1 MRDLL
6 PLLDEISRRRKE
18 AGLTQSKLAGIA
30 GVSQSIIAKIESGS
44 VDPSYSIVR
53 KLFTALDSFKAES
66 ASGEDRVRRAGEL
79 MSRGVVWVGKNQL
92 VRDAVTVMRRRG
104 YSQLPVLDGGRS
116 IGSLSEKT
124 VLDRAAHGENLEE
137 LFRRRVGD
145 VMESP
150 LPVVNEDTS
159 VDALYGLLRENYAVL
174 VSRGNEV
181 IGILAKSDLL
191 KTRRTS

>member
-53 KLFTALDSFKAES
+53 KLFSALDSLKAES

>member
-53 KLFTALDSFKAES
+53 KLFSALDSLKAES

-181 IGILAKSDLL
+181 VGILAKSDLL

>member
-53 KLFTALDSFKAES
+53 KLFSALDSLKAES

-159 VDALYGLLRENYAVL
+159 ADALYGLLRENYAVL

>member
-53 KLFTALDSFKAES
+53 KLFSALDSLKTES
-66 ASGEDRVRRAGEL
+66 ATGEDRVRRAGEL

-104 YSQLPVLDGGRS
+104 YSQLPVLEAGRS
-116 IGSLSEKT
+116 IGSVGEKT
-124 VLDRAAHGENLEE
+124 VLDKASEGENLQE
-137 LFRRRVGD
+137 LFRRKVGD
-145 VMESP
+145 VMEPP

-159 VDALYGLLRENYAVL
+159 VDALYGLLQENYAVL
-174 VSRGNEV
+174 VSRGDEIV
-181 IGILAKSDLL
+181 GILAKSDLL
-191 KTRRTS
+191 KTRR

>member
-1 MRDLL
+1 ML

-18 AGLTQSKLAGIA
+18 LGLTQSKLASIA

-53 KLFTALDSFKAES
+53 KLFTALDSLKIGG

-79 MSRGVVWVGKNQL
+79 MSRGVVWVGKNQPI
-92 VRDAVTVMRRRG
+92 RDAVTVMRRRG
-104 YSQLPVLDGGRS
+104 YSQLPVLEAGRS
-116 IGSLSEKT
+116 IGSVGEKT
-124 VLDRAAHGENLEE
+124 VLDKAAEGENLEE
-137 LFRRRVGD
+137 LFRRKVGD
-145 VMESP
+145 VMEPP

-174 VSRGNEV
+174 VSRGDEIV
-181 IGILAKSDLL
+181 GILAKSDLL
-191 KTRRTS
+191 KTRR

>member
-30 GVSQSIIAKIESGS
+30 GVSQSIIAKIEAGS

-53 KLFTALDSFKAES
+53 KLFSALDSLKTES

-181 IGILAKSDLL
+181 VGILAKSDLL

>member
-1 MRDLL
+1 M
-6 PLLDEISRRRKE
+6 
-18 AGLTQSKLAGIA
+18 
-30 GVSQSIIAKIESGS
+30 
-44 VDPSYSIVR
+44 R
-53 KLFTALDSFKAES
+53 KLFSALDSFKAES

-181 IGILAKSDLL
+181 VGILAKSDLL

>member
-6 PLLDEISRRRKE
+6 PLLDEVSRRRKE

-53 KLFTALDSFKAES
+53 KLFSALDSLKTES

>member
-53 KLFTALDSFKAES
+53 KLFSALDSLKTES

>member
-1 MRDLL
+1 ML
-6 PLLDEISRRRKE
+6 PLLEEIPRRRKE
-18 AGLTQSKLAGIA
+18 LGLTQSKLASIA

-53 KLFTALDSFKAES
+53 KLFTALDSLKIGS
-66 ASGEDRVRRAGEL
+66 VGGYDHIRRAGEL
-79 MSRGVVWVGKNQL
+79 MSRGVVWVGKNQI
-92 VRDAVTVMRRRG
+92 VREAVTIMRRRG

-116 IGSLSEKT
+116 VGSLSEKT

-145 VMESP
+145 IMESA
-150 LPVVNEDTS
+150 LPVVNDDTS
-159 VDALYGLLRENYAVL
+159 VDALYGLLQENYAIL

-181 IGILAKSDLL
+181 VGILSKSDLL
-191 KTRRTS
+191 KTKRTS

>member
-18 AGLTQSKLAGIA
+18 SGLTQSKLAGIA

-53 KLFTALDSFKAES
+53 KLFSALDSLKTES

-79 MSRGVVWVGKNQL
+79 MSRGVVWVEKNQL

>member
-6 PLLDEISRRRKE
+6 PLLDEVSRRRKE

-53 KLFTALDSFKAES
+53 KLFSALDSLKTES

-150 LPVVNEDTS
+150 LPVVNEDTY
-159 VDALYGLLRENYAVL
+159 VVALYELLLENYAVL
-174 VSRGNEV
+174 SSSSNSVLRTIS
-181 IGILAKSDLL
+181 KSV
-191 KTRRTS
+191 

>member
-18 AGLTQSKLAGIA
+18 ARLTQSKLAGIA

-53 KLFTALDSFKAES
+53 KLFSALDSLKTES
-66 ASGEDRVRRAGEL
+66 ATGEDRVRRAGEL

-104 YSQLPVLDGGRS
+104 YSQLPVLEAGRS
-116 IGSLSEKT
+116 IGSVGEKT
-124 VLDRAAHGENLEE
+124 VLDKASEGENLQE
-137 LFRRRVGD
+137 LFRRKVGD
-145 VMESP
+145 VMEPP

-159 VDALYGLLRENYAVL
+159 VDALYGLLQENYAVL
-174 VSRGNEV
+174 VSSGDEIV
-181 IGILAKSDLL
+181 GILAKSDLL
-191 KTRRTS
+191 KTRR

>member
-53 KLFTALDSFKAES
+53 KLFSALDSLKTES

-104 YSQLPVLDGGRS
+104 YSQLPVLEAGRS
-116 IGSLSEKT
+116 IGSVGEKT
-124 VLDRAAHGENLEE
+124 VLDKASEGENLQE
-137 LFRRRVGD
+137 LFRRKVGD
-145 VMESP
+145 VMEPP

-159 VDALYGLLRENYAVL
+159 VDALYGLLQENYAVL
-174 VSRGNEV
+174 VSRGDEIV
-181 IGILAKSDLL
+181 GILAKSDLL
-191 KTRRTS
+191 KTRR

>member
-1 MRDLL
+1 ML

-53 KLFTALDSFKAES
+53 KLFSALDSLKAES

>member
-53 KLFTALDSFKAES
+53 KLFSALDSFKAES

-79 MSRGVVWVGKNQL
+79 MSRGVVWVEKNQL

>member
-1 MRDLL
+1 ML

-18 AGLTQSKLAGIA
+18 SGLTQSKLAGIA
-30 GVSQSIIAKIESGS
+30 GVSQSIIAKIEAGA

-53 KLFTALDSFKAES
+53 KLFSALDSVKAES

>member
-6 PLLDEISRRRKE
+6 PLLDEVSRRRKE

-53 KLFTALDSFKAES
+53 KLFSALDSLKTES

-181 IGILAKSDLL
+181 VGILAKSDLL

>member
-1 MRDLL
+1 ML

-53 KLFTALDSFKAES
+53 KLFSALDSLKTES

>member
-1 MRDLL
+1 ML

-53 KLFTALDSFKAES
+53 KLFSALDSLKTGS

-104 YSQLPVLDGGRS
+104 YSQLPVLEAGRS
-116 IGSLSEKT
+116 IGSVGEKT
-124 VLDRAAHGENLEE
+124 VLDKASEGENLQE
-137 LFRRRVGD
+137 LFRRKVGD
-145 VMESP
+145 VMEPP

-159 VDALYGLLRENYAVL
+159 VDALYGLLQENYAVL
-174 VSRGNEV
+174 VSRGDEIV
-181 IGILAKSDLL
+181 GILAKSDLL
-191 KTRRTS
+191 KTRR

>member
-53 KLFTALDSFKAES
+53 KLFSALDSLKAES

-174 VSRGNEV
+174 VSRGDEV

>member
-53 KLFTALDSFKAES
+53 KLFSALDSFKAES

>member
-1 MRDLL
+1 ML

-53 KLFTALDSFKAES
+53 KLFSALDSFKAES

>member
-1 MRDLL
+1 ML

-18 AGLTQSKLAGIA
+18 LGLTQSKLASIA

-53 KLFTALDSFKAES
+53 KLFTALDSLKIG
-66 ASGEDRVRRAGEL
+66 ASGEDRIRRAGEL

-92 VRDAVTVMRRRG
+92 IRDAVTVMRRRG
-104 YSQLPVLDGGRS
+104 YSQLPVLEAGRS
-116 IGSLSEKT
+116 IGSVGEKT
-124 VLDRAAHGENLEE
+124 VLDKAAEGENLEE
-137 LFRRRVGD
+137 LFRRKVGD
-145 VMESP
+145 VMEPP

-174 VSRGNEV
+174 VSRGDEIV
-181 IGILAKSDLL
+181 GILAKSDLL
-191 KTRRTS
+191 KTRR